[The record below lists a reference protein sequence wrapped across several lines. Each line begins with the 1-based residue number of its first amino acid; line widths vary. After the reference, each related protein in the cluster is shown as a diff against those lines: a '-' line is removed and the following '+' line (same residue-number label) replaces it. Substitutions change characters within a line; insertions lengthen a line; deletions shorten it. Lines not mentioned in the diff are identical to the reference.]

1 MILSMSKIEIIGP
14 RRHFYDVLAALHR
27 LGTVHLED
35 ISKKIEP
42 GEMLM
47 RRMEIDQEMEERRQ
61 ELEAIKVR
69 VNPLVETLDPERKLE
84 FPEEE
89 RNLFY
94 QEHWQA
100 SCDELKQ
107 NIENILKEVEK
118 STKELA
124 ERKNS
129 LENEFAA
136 LTKYK
141 NIARKIHPLASQLVA
156 LEDFETV
163 ALLVEKKFKGV
174 LEVIRDELAK
184 ITKGQFELISSD
196 VDEDT
201 TVALI
206 VFNKAYSEPVNA
218 FLWAEKVNQVR
229 LPEEFADMPFEDAFH
244 KMTTRLEELPSELN
258 KVKVELKKL
267 SGEWLAKLVAV
278 KDILED
284 RCGELQVAYYA
295 GQTDYTFVI
304 QGWVPTK
311 YLRQLKKSLQKEF
324 GERVVVSE
332 LPLSHEELEEAPVVL
347 ENPRW
352 ARPFQDV
359 INLFGSPR
367 YGTIDP
373 TTLVAF
379 FYPVFFG
386 FIIGDMGYGLTLF
399 LLCLLA
405 RYKWGKVYFI
415 RIATSLLMLAGVSA
429 TIFGFLFGEVFGE
442 LPKDLKLIQE
452 VKVLGITLPFDRMH
466 GMMSYM
472 ILAVALGCAHLILG
486 YIIGIINAW
495 REKIT
500 GHVLEK
506 IGFLLLFLCLFFFVA
521 YLGKFF
527 RFADALMALSAIL
540 GLVFILW
547 GAGGLGLAH
556 LPSFFSNIFSY
567 IRLMAL
573 GVAGVVLAVVAN
585 DLGRVAGSFWA
596 GFLIAALLHTINLIV
611 HSFSSTIHSLR
622 LNLLE
627 FFNKF
632 YEPGGRAYRPF
643 KQSGR

>member
-1 MILSMSKIEIIGP
+1 
-14 RRHFYDVLAALHR
+14 
-27 LGTVHLED
+27 
-35 ISKKIEP
+35 
-42 GEMLM
+42 M
-47 RRMEIDQEMEERRQ
+47 RRMEIDQEMEERRK

-69 VNPLVETLDPERKLE
+69 VDSLIETLDPERKLA
-84 FPEEE
+84 FSEEE
-89 RNLFY
+89 KKLFY
-94 QEHWQA
+94 QEHGQA
-100 SCDELKQ
+100 GCDELKQ
-107 NIENILKEVEK
+107 SIENVLRDVEK

-124 ERKNS
+124 EKKNS
-129 LENEFAA
+129 LENEFAT

-141 NIARKIHPLASQLVA
+141 NIVRKIHPLASQLVT

-174 LEVIRDELAK
+174 LEIIREEVAK
-184 ITKGQFELISSD
+184 ITKGQFELVSAD

-201 TVALI
+201 TAALM
-206 VFNKAYSEPVNA
+206 VFSKAYSEPVNA

-229 LPEEFADMPFEDAFH
+229 LPEEFSDMPFEDAFN
-244 KMTTRLEELPSELN
+244 KMTSRLEELPSELN
-258 KVKVELKKL
+258 KVKAELRKL
-267 SGEWLAKLVAV
+267 SSKWLGKLVAI

-284 RCGELQVAYYA
+284 RCGELQVAYFA

-304 QGWVPTK
+304 QGWIPTK
-311 YLRQLKKSLQKEF
+311 YLKQLRKSLLKEF
-324 GERVVVSE
+324 GERVVISE

-373 TTLVAF
+373 TVLVAF

-405 RYKWGKVYFI
+405 RRKWGKIYFV
-415 RIATSLLMLAGVSA
+415 RITTSLLMLAGISA
-429 TIFGFLFGEVFGE
+429 TIFGFFFGEVFGE
-442 LPKDLKLIQE
+442 LPTDLKLVQE
-452 VKVLGITLPFDRMH
+452 VNVLGITLPFNRMH
-466 GMMSYM
+466 GMMPYM
-472 ILAVALGCAHLILG
+472 LLAVALGCAHLILG
-486 YIIGIINAW
+486 YIIGIVNAW
-495 REKIT
+495 REKAK
-500 GHVLEK
+500 GHMIEK
-506 IGFLLLFLCLFFFVA
+506 IGFLLLFFFLFFFVA
-521 YLGKFF
+521 YVAKLFHY
-527 RFADALMALSAIL
+527 ADALMALSAVL

-547 GAGGLGLAH
+547 GAGAMGLAH

-573 GVAGVVLAVVAN
+573 GVAGVVLAIVAN
-585 DLGRVAGSFWA
+585 ELGRVAGSVWA
-596 GFLIAALLHTINLIV
+596 GLLIAVLLHTINLIV

-632 YEPGGRAYRPF
+632 YEPGGRAYQPF
-643 KQSGR
+643 KRAGR